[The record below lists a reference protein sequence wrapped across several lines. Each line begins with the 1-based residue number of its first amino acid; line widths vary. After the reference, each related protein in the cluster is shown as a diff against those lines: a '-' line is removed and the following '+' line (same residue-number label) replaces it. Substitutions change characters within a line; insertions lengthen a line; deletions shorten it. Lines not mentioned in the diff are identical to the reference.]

1 MGNTPA
7 ADGSPGE
14 LSDEIRTL
22 QVNSKGWELDQT
34 FQKALIG
41 ALTLDQIV
49 NNYLQPCKLDA
60 EGKPY
65 TSMEHAWDEA
75 FGYLYGQEPDATA
88 DLSSPGGAGTLL
100 NKYLKKVSEGDV
112 APGISEPIFK
122 AFVKGRQAIVD
133 GDYETRDAQ
142 AKIIQENLS
151 KVIGAMTINYLK
163 SYLSKKNDSPADAI
177 HALSEG
183 YGFMLSLPFTNNGA
197 DEPYMSQ
204 EVVDAIL
211 PNYENFWTVKDD
223 AVESHINEIVTRFGF
238 DESNFVAP
246 GGVAP
251 AGDDAGAGGDDDG
264 GAGDDAGASDD
275 DGGGDDSGQNDD
287 DGGGDDGAAEDGGD
301 VNDGGVGSEDDAGA
315 GDNDAGDNI
324 DIGIE
329 EKGKDSVSILDN
341 AGDGGV

>member
-1 MGNTPA
+1 MIKDYGDNVIPAWNTPA

-49 NNYLQPCKLDA
+49 NNYLQPCKLDADGKTEDNTNGVMA

-183 YGFMLSLPFTNNGA
+183 YGFML
-197 DEPYMSQ
+197 
-204 EVVDAIL
+204 
-211 PNYENFWTVKDD
+211 
-223 AVESHINEIVTRFGF
+223 R
-238 DESNFVAP
+238 
-246 GGVAP
+246 
-251 AGDDAGAGGDDDG
+251 
-264 GAGDDAGASDD
+264 
-275 DGGGDDSGQNDD
+275 
-287 DGGGDDGAAEDGGD
+287 
-301 VNDGGVGSEDDAGA
+301 
-315 GDNDAGDNI
+315 
-324 DIGIE
+324 
-329 EKGKDSVSILDN
+329 
-341 AGDGGV
+341 